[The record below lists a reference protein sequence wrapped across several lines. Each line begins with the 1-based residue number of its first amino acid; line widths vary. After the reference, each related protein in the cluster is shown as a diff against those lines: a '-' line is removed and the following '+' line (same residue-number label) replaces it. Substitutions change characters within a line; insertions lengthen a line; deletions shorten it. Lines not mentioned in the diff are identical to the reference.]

1 MFEKLFDG
9 NFMPHGHCFLWR
21 PDLLFLHVTGDL
33 LTSISYGIIPLG
45 LVYIVLKRHD
55 LSFDWLFMLF
65 AAFIFFCGLTHVLG
79 MINIWHGY
87 YYVEG
92 VVKLFTGLISAI
104 TAVMLIKLIPSI
116 VKIPSAQDL
125 EQSNRELILLKNQ
138 LQENNLSL
146 ELRVAQRTE
155 ELERLAIT
163 DALTGIYNR
172 GEIMRRG
179 YAEFERGERYQHRLA
194 ALMIDIDFFKQ
205 INDQFGRQ
213 VGDLTLK
220 LVATEI
226 QSCCRLSDSLG
237 RYGGEEFLLLC
248 PEMDKSSAWHMAER
262 VREKVAALRPE
273 FGQQVTVSI
282 GVADSSDQTDLE
294 TLINAADQALYLAKE
309 QGRNK
314 VLSYTGSAK

>member
-9 NFMPHGHCFLWR
+9 SFMPHGHCFLWR

-33 LTSISYGIIPLG
+33 LTALSYGIIPLG
-45 LVYIVLKRHD
+45 LVYIVRKRHD

-79 MINIWHGY
+79 LINIWHGY
-87 YYVEG
+87 YHVEG
-92 VVKLFTGLISAI
+92 IVKLFTGIISAI
-104 TAVMLIKLIPSI
+104 TAFMLIRLAPKI

-125 EQSNRELILLKNQ
+125 ELSNRELALLRDQ
-138 LQENNLSL
+138 LQESNLSL
-146 ELRVAQRTE
+146 ERRVAQRTE

-163 DALTGIYNR
+163 DALTGIHNR

-179 YAEFERGERYQHRLA
+179 YAELERAERYQRPVA

-205 INDQFGRQ
+205 INDQFGHQ
-213 VGDLTLK
+213 AGDHTLQ
-220 LVATEI
+220 LVAAEI

-248 PEMDKSSAWHMAER
+248 PEMDKASASHLAER
-262 VREKVAALRPE
+262 VREKVAALQFE
-273 FGQQVTVSI
+273 FGQMVTVSI
-282 GVADSSDQTDLE
+282 GVADSSEQTNLE
-294 TLINAADQALYLAKE
+294 TLINAADQALYMAKE